1 MKDIFIMK
9 QQCPKCG
16 NWVEG
21 HAQQDFKRKAT
32 DSVVKK
38 SAGALI
44 GAAVGTVF
52 APGIG
57 TALGGAVGDF
67 LLSGEI
73 DKASNKANE
82 MLYGEANYEFVCPNC
97 NYRWIGQGEGT
108 EVNLVTKEQYI
119 FTQEYEY
126 FVEHAEEIGSSEETL
141 KAYISKL
148 ESIQLTCDVPKSE
161 ICFLIAW
168 VAYIAT
174 EDYPNYLSI
183 ANNYIYKALRL
194 LNDEEYRLF
203 ALMVEN
209 KQGNRNAEKITREAL
224 ALFKNLKSDNMLLKE
239 EYYRDELNDAIQET
253 LHQYKKQK
261 LDENRKCLIKNSL
274 WCVPILLF
282 FVFKYSIYEPSG
294 IWLFSWAPIYIFI
307 LILVGLVYFQ
317 VIAKYHKETSRTNEE
332 WLGIMTFDFVG
343 FNWKDLFK

>member
-1 MKDIFIMK
+1 MKCVFIMK

-119 FTQEYEY
+119 FAQEYEY

-183 ANNYIYKALRL
+183 ASNYIYKALRL
-194 LNDEEYRLF
+194 LNDEEYQLF

-253 LHQYKKQK
+253 LQKYIKGKKS
-261 LDENRKCLIKNSL
+261 DANVSFFCNNL
-274 WCVPILLF
+274 WCLPPLIF
-282 FVFKYSIYEPSG
+282 FIYKYSNYEPN
-294 IWLFSWAPIYIFI
+294 IWLFSWAPVYIFLIFIFGLLYFSFI
-307 LILVGLVYFQ
+307 LMPIFDVYT
-317 VIAKYHKETSRTNEE
+317 KGDNE
-332 WLGIMTFDFVG
+332 WRDKMIYDYVG